1 MILILMMLMRIL
13 TQPLLPALS
22 IHILLTFLLPSPC
35 PSLTVAYKKEGFH
48 KLLPASQASRNDMI
62 RLLTR
67 KYKIMKRRDAQL
79 PIVSVDHDNFYKQ
92 LYEIYSIY
100 DKSKVASI
108 EDVMVQY
115 KDKESVLL
123 EQLYDKY
130 NIRDEHHH
138 LLGHGKHVVIGDE
151 Y

>member
-1 MILILMMLMRIL
+1 MLL
-13 TQPLLPALS
+13 QAPLLPLCDDYDIDTLWHTHS
-22 IHILLTFLLPSPC
+22 DE
-35 PSLTVAYKKEGFH
+35 SLTSAYKKEGFH